1 MNRQNKIQLLDT
13 VFNQKDLSS
22 ISKLS
27 KGSFLI
33 IILEKDKNGKREVY
47 SKNGTLSSLFN
58 HTEEE
63 SEIVKA
69 RLLKK
74 YELVNFCKLSYPN
87 E

>member
-1 MNRQNKIQLLDT
+1 MNRQSKIQLLDT
-13 VFNQKDLSS
+13 IFNQKDLSS
-22 ISKLS
+22 IAKLS

-33 IILEKDKNGKREVY
+33 VIIEKDENGKREEY

-58 HTEEE
+58 HTEKE

>member
-1 MNRQNKIQLLDT
+1 MNRQSKIHLLDT
-13 VFNQKDLSS
+13 VFNQRDLSS
-22 ISKLS
+22 IAKLS

-33 IILEKDKNGKREVY
+33 VIIEKDENGKREVY

-58 HTEEE
+58 HSDDDAEV
-63 SEIVKA
+63 VKT

-74 YELVNFCKLSYPN
+74 YEIVNLCKLSYPN